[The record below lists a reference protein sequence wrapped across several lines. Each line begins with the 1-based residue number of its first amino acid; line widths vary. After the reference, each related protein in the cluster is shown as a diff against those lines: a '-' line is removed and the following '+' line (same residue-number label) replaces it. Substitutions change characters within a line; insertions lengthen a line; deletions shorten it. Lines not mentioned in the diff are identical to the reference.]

1 MKTELG
7 IIIVVILV
15 ILVTIPINIYIES
28 KMDSNDFKVICS
40 QVEGTPAWFQNG
52 KIASYGYQDVS
63 VNDLI
68 ENNIYFLY
76 ATGCGWCAKQ
86 IELWG
91 DDFNKLNDEGL
102 AINCLEFR

>member
-40 QVEGTPAWFQNG
+40 HVEGTPAWFQNG
-52 KIASYGYQDVS
+52 K
-63 VNDLI
+63 
-68 ENNIYFLY
+68 
-76 ATGCGWCAKQ
+76 
-86 IELWG
+86 
-91 DDFNKLNDEGL
+91 
-102 AINCLEFR
+102 